1 MNAKKVNESSSKAR
15 IRSKAA
21 NNSAIMGNELSE
33 LSNNSRTNNLNTLN
47 KTSEDCLSKGE
58 LLITPSEHIREL
70 TNLNSTQPFVIQP
83 PVITPRA
90 AVEKPKPS
98 KSAYKETPS
107 KFKNVKHN
115 KKYVGN

>member
-1 MNAKKVNESSSKAR
+1 MNAKKVAHESSSKAK

-21 NNSAIMGNELSE
+21 NNSAILGNDISE
-33 LSNNSRTNNLNTLN
+33 LSNNSRTNILSTLN

-58 LLITPSEHIREL
+58 LLISPSEHFREPS
-70 TNLNSTQPFVIQP
+70 NLNSTQPFVIPP
-83 PVITPRA
+83 PVITPRM

-115 KKYVGN
+115 KKNM